1 MSAHSFVVVQGHVA
15 YRNFTLTGSYTCV
28 KRSKVVRLTIH
39 RGGGSCNVRNVV
51 VVVAIILRGVFI
63 IATYVFVH
71 KVFSLF
77 QGEYTPTCR
86 LNW

>member
-1 MSAHSFVVVQGHVA
+1 M
-15 YRNFTLTGSYTCV
+15 
-28 KRSKVVRLTIH
+28 RLLIH

-51 VVVAIILRGVFI
+51 LALAIILSGVFI
-63 IATYVFVH
+63 IAVYVFFH

-77 QGEYTPTCR
+77 LGEATPTCR